1 MIMERAT
8 AVRCAITAILLIAI
22 SLAALTVSRVPD
34 ARVAVHRAMSPK
46 QIVAESHRAFEIS
59 ARQP

>member
-1 MIMERAT
+1 MIRERAT
-8 AVRCAITAILLIAI
+8 AVRCAIAAILLIGV
-22 SLAALTVSRVPD
+22 SLSALTVARAPD
-34 ARVAVHRAMSPK
+34 ARVAVHRALSPQ

>member
-1 MIMERAT
+1 MIRERTT
-8 AVRCAITAILLIAI
+8 AVRCAIAAILLIGV
-22 SLAALTVSRVPD
+22 SVAALTVSRAPD
-34 ARVAVHRAMSPK
+34 ARVAVHRVMSPK

>member
-8 AVRCAITAILLIAI
+8 AVRCAIAALILVATSI
-22 SLAALTVSRVPD
+22 AALTPSRAPD
-34 ARVAVHRAMSPK
+34 ARVAVYRPISPK
-46 QIVAESHRAFEIS
+46 QIVAESHRAFEVS

>member
-1 MIMERAT
+1 MIRERAT
-8 AVRCAITAILLIAI
+8 AVRCAITAILLIGI
-22 SLAALTVSRVPD
+22 SLAALTVSRAPD
-34 ARVAVHRAMSPK
+34 ARIAVHRAMSPK